1 MNRPYAMMLAGMLL
15 FSACANPA
23 TEVVSSTQPAETATP
38 LPPTDTPE
46 PTETATPL
54 PPTNTPEP
62 TATATIA
69 YTPTPEIKTERVEIP
84 YEDRIIRGTLVGEGD
99 IAVVLAPM
107 FGENRSSWIAFAK
120 HLASLGY
127 TALAFDFPGFGASS
141 GEFNYTATTF
151 DALAVIDFLLDQGY
165 ERIVCMGASVGAG
178 ACYEAAV
185 LRPNLAG
192 LVVISAPVG
201 TTSEEAAILL
211 MPKLLVTGDEP
222 DVKGPMKENYQLLAA
237 PKQFK
242 LINNKVHGTDLLNT
256 DARDEFIDILVD
268 FLENLR

>member
-1 MNRPYAMMLAGMLL
+1 MKRNYSLMLFGLL
-15 FSACANPA
+15 RFSGCANTA
-23 TEVVSSTQPAETATP
+23 TEVISSTQ
-38 LPPTDTPE
+38 

-54 PPTNTPEP
+54 LPIDSLEPVVSPTPQPPTDTPEP

-84 YEDRIIRGTLVGEGD
+84 YEDRIIRGTLVGDGE
-99 IAVVLAPM
+99 IVVVLAPM

-151 DALAVIDFLLDQGY
+151 DALAVIDFLLEQGY
-165 ERIVCMGASVGAG
+165 ERIVCMGASG
-178 ACYEAAV
+178 CFDAAL

-192 LVVISAPVG
+192 LVIISDALS
-201 TTSEEAAILL
+201 TATSEEATALL
-211 MPKLLVTGDEP
+211 MQKLYVLGDEP
-222 DVKGPMKENYQLLAA
+222 DDVKITMDDVYKLLPM
-237 PKQFK
+237 PKQIETFSEK
-242 LINNKVHGTDLLNT
+242 AHGTGLFHSDSG
-256 DARDEFIDILVD
+256 DEFRALLVD